1 MQSFISIPGI
11 KTLTVMEWRQHA
23 LLLMVR
29 MCLSK
34 SRFFFCSFVC
44 SLRWRCLL
52 HVKMCFVAFGPF
64 FSFFFFFFCVALCFP
79 TSDASLC
86 VHNFLFLFV
95 QLVPFNV
102 RFFIYLPDVHHG
114 TAKSRFEFFFLF
126 PRCTVFLFK
135 FSIPLTSIS
144 PSELFFFFFT

>member
-34 SRFFFCSFVC
+34 SRFFFVRLFVHFVDAVFC
-44 SLRWRCLL
+44 MWKCVSWLL
-52 HVKMCFVAFGPF
+52 APF
-64 FSFFFFFFCVALCFP
+64 FLFSFFCVVLCFP

-114 TAKSRFEFFFLF
+114 TAKSRFEFFFFCFRDAQCFFSNALF
-126 PRCTVFLFK
+126 P
-135 FSIPLTSIS
+135 SHQSHQANS
-144 PSELFFFFFT
+144 FFFFT